1 MTTYTVEILV
11 DVVERPHLRHE
22 TWGHHSEHQSY
33 RNAVDQADMVG
44 GRVTIDDGMLD
55 TEAYQWA
62 VDNQGFGGDYQEWR
76 SLDDSE
82 RGEYEDGA
90 NGLPTTER
98 TK

>member
-22 TWGHHSEHQSY
+22 TWDRHSTHRSY
-33 RNAVDQADMVG
+33 RAAVDQADMAG
-44 GRVTIDDGMLD
+44 GRVAINDGMTD
-55 TEAYQWA
+55 KKAHQWA

-82 RGEYEDGA
+82 RDEYEDGA
-90 NGLPTTER
+90 AGIPTS
-98 TK
+98 